1 MQFSTIFAVEF
12 FKKRPKMPLKHTIL
26 LFLGVLTAVGCGRKT
41 EPHTIERLDLALSSR
56 TMTAADSAAFSA
68 WAQIAGFNGSPDEY
82 AGRTAPF
89 EALVI
94 EAIANLDSVERIL
107 GEALADRPEL
117 NITAVISPY
126 NQAVVTHPDG
136 YVFVAVNHYLGEQN
150 AAYAGF
156 PEYLKQRKIISR
168 MPVDIVM
175 AVVASENE
183 PQLADDASLLNHL
196 LYQGALLTQTQKRLP
211 KETSEAT
218 LLGMTPEEYEWCETN
233 EPQIW
238 KTLIERKL
246 LYSTDT
252 EIINRLLRPAPGSP
266 LISAKAPGQAALY
279 CALKLVQAYERKTG
293 DTALPQPV
301 FYNNSQSLIKAAY
314 APL

>member
-12 FKKRPKMPLKHTIL
+12 FKKRPKMLLKHTIL
-26 LFLGVLTAVGCGRKT
+26 LFLGVLIAAGCGRKT
-41 EPHTIERLDLALSSR
+41 EPRQISRLDIALSSGA
-56 TMTAADSAAFSA
+56 MTAADSAAFSA
-68 WAQIAGFNGSPDEY
+68 WSQIAGFNGSPEEY
-82 AGRTAPF
+82 AGRTAQF
-89 EALVI
+89 ETLVI
-94 EAIANLDSVERIL
+94 ATIANLDSVERIL
-107 GEALADRPEL
+107 GEALADTPEL

-126 NQAVVTHPDG
+126 NQAVVTHPDR
-136 YVFVAVNHYLGEQN
+136 YVFVALNHYLGEN
-150 AAYAGF
+150 SAAYAGF
-156 PEYLKQRKIISR
+156 PEFLKQRKVISR

-175 AVVASENE
+175 AVIASENE
-183 PQLADDASLLNHL
+183 PQFADDASLLNHL
-196 LYQGALLTQTQKRLP
+196 LYQGALLSQTKKRLP

-233 EPQIW
+233 EHQIW

-246 LYSTDT
+246 LYSTDS
-252 EIINRLLRPAPGSP
+252 EVINRLLRPAPGTP
-266 LISAKAPGQAALY
+266 LISANAPGQAALY

-293 DTALPQPV
+293 DTALPQPE